1 VRDIGLWGPKV
12 QRAYVDLGVIDAANG
27 NLDALM
33 RDDEDTADRLERE
46 HAAEFA
52 ARSHEVDAAIASGAA

>member
-1 VRDIGLWGPKV
+1 
-12 QRAYVDLGVIDAANG
+12 VDLGVIDAANG